1 MRAFIY
7 RLVDPWMLAEA
18 LVKKIKNRCT
28 WQGGQH
34 VPMTDTSTA
43 ERETHR
49 LSLQMLPFPR
59 HPLVAVQAAGALNL
73 PRLWSAPAQWVLSPA
88 RARSMAVY
96 TA

>member
-1 MRAFIY
+1 
-7 RLVDPWMLAEA
+7 MLAEA
-18 LVKKIKNRCT
+18 LVKKIKNNIEKYRCVRER
-28 WQGGQH
+28 QRGQH

-73 PRLWSAPAQWVLSPA
+73 PRLWSAPARWVLSPA